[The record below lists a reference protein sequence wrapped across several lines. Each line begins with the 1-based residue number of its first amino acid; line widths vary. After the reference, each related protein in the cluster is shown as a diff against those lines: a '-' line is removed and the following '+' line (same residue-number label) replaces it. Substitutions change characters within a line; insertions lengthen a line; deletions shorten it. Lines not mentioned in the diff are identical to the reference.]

1 MNTEKNTVVDE
12 TQTTPQTTETA
23 ATDTIVKTVAVKKV
37 AKAPAKKVAVKK
49 VAKAPVKKSVPA
61 KVVKKVPVT
70 KVAKAPV
77 KVAKAKK
84 VVAST
89 KRTADNFNRDFN
101 RVKFNGDTFSKGRA
115 VHALVVAYVE
125 KKNPTLA
132 QLKEA
137 FPDTLV
143 KNYGV
148 VQEISK
154 AKKFSHNG
162 RDRYYLAKNDY
173 IVTKDGK
180 TVVTTNQF
188 SSENIK
194 PVIKQAK
201 PLGFI
206 LTPQK

>member
-1 MNTEKNTVVDE
+1 MNPGKDVATDVTS
-12 TQTTPQTTETA
+12 TAAQTTEATA
-23 ATDTIVKTVAVKKV
+23 ENTIAPKQVAVKKATPAKKKVEAKKV
-37 AKAPAKKVAVKK
+37 AVKKAPAKKVAVKK
-49 VAKAPVKKSVPA
+49 VAKKATAVKKAAPVKKAPA
-61 KVVKKVPVT
+61 K
-70 KVAKAPV
+70 A
-77 KVAKAKK
+77 
-84 VVAST
+84 
-89 KRTADNFNRDFN
+89 KRTADNFNRDFG
-101 RVKFNGDTFSKGRA
+101 RVKFNGETFSKGRA
-115 VHALVVAYVE
+115 VHALVVAFVE

-132 QLKEA
+132 QLKDA

-162 RDRYYLAKNDY
+162 VHRYYLGKEDF

-194 PVIKQAK
+194 PVIKHAK
-201 PLGFI
+201 PLGFT